1 MSINRKDFNQ
11 RMSRIVIHNET
22 VYLCG
27 QVTDDREAGITVQ
40 TEQTLAKIDR
50 LLAKAGSD
58 KDHLLSVTIYLKDM
72 QDFEEMNVVWDQ
84 WTNEGTPP
92 ARACVRAEMASPDLL
107 VEMSVIA
114 AVK

>member
-1 MSINRKDFNQ
+1 MSISRKHSNQ
-11 RMSRIVIHNET
+11 RMSHIVIHNET
-22 VYLCG
+22 IYLCG

-50 LLAKAGSD
+50 LLAEARSD
-58 KDHLLSVTIYLKDM
+58 RDHLLSVTIYLKSM
-72 QDFEEMNVVWDQ
+72 QDFAEMNAVWDQ
-84 WTNEGTPP
+84 WTNQGTPP
-92 ARACVRAEMASPDLL
+92 ARACVRAEMASPQLL